1 MVSGATEHDGSAAGV
16 ESTKASRRS
25 RSGWT
30 RRETLRIGGVAASA
44 LVAGALGGFAL
55 GRVTAPDATPPHPVV
70 TGGTTT
76 PVTAQGFPVTIA
88 ADGRSFV
95 DATGRP
101 FYYVAD
107 TAWNAISRMT
117 DEGFEALA
125 TTRQRQGFTALQLSL
140 LDFDPSRRDVYGN
153 APFEATGALDRPRI
167 GEGDDYWDRVDRCL
181 DLGESLGLVVALI
194 PSWYGGWGDS
204 WRGHVTTERAEAY
217 GAFLA
222 ERFGGRA
229 NVWWLLGGDNDPT
242 DSGEATQG
250 VPGGLDRGPRT
261 EETIAMGRALQ
272 AGATTNQLMSYHT
285 ARTLTVEEHFG
296 AESWYEIS
304 AAYSGENSAPYVAA
318 EYGRETVRPVVLW
331 EAYYDERT
339 RDPILDRRALR
350 AQAYHAL
357 LAGAAGFAYGHEQVW
372 PVLED
377 WGKALDAASAQD
389 IGRFSR
395 FVSSLGVGVLTPA
408 SNAAGAL
415 GLVPDGYGTEG
426 TASMASAALLP
437 DGEGAV
443 IYFGEPRGT
452 VVVDTT
458 ALDPA
463 ASYELRWF
471 DPETGDEFFV
481 AADRGGSAIEVSW
494 PSQSNDAV
502 LILRR

>member
-1 MVSGATEHDGSAAGV
+1 MAAT
-16 ESTKASRRS
+16 
-25 RSGWT
+25 
-30 RRETLRIGGVAASA
+30 A

-55 GRVTAPDATPPHPVV
+55 GRATAPDATPSHPIV
-70 TGGTTT
+70 GGSTAT

-88 ADGRSFV
+88 ADSRSFV

-125 TTRQRQGFTALQLSL
+125 TTRQQQGFTALQLSL
-140 LDFDPSRRDVYGN
+140 LDFDPSRRDTYGN
-153 APFEATGALDRPRI
+153 APFEATGALDRPQVGD
-167 GEGDDYWDRVDRCL
+167 GEEDDYWDRVARRL
-181 DLGESLGLVVALI
+181 DLCESLGLVVVLI

-204 WRGHVTTERAEAY
+204 WRGHVTLERAEAY

-222 ERFGGRA
+222 ERFGDRT
-229 NVWWLLGGDNDPT
+229 NVWWLLGGDNDPG
-242 DSGEATQG
+242 DGGEATQG
-250 VPGGLDRGPRT
+250 VPGELDRGPRV
-261 EETIAMGRALQ
+261 EETIAMGRALR
-272 AGATTNQLMSYHT
+272 AGAATEQLMSYHT
-285 ARTLTVEEHFG
+285 ARTLTAEEHFG

-318 EYGRETVRPVVLW
+318 EYERETVRPVVLW

-339 RDPILDRRALR
+339 REPLLDRRMLR

-357 LAGAAGFAYGHEQVW
+357 FAGAAGFAYGHEQVW

-395 FVSSLGVGVLTPA
+395 FVSSLHIGVLTPVSDA
-408 SNAAGAL
+408 DGSI
-415 GLVPDGYGTEG
+415 GLLPGGYGTEG
-426 TASMASAALLP
+426 TPSMASAALLP
-437 DGEGAV
+437 NGEGAA

-458 ALDPA
+458 ALNPTA
-463 ASYELRWF
+463 TYELRWF
-471 DPETGDEFFV
+471 DPETGEEFFV
-481 AADRGGSAIEVSW
+481 AADRSGTAIEVNW

-502 LILRR
+502 LTLRR